1 MSDKLLKLEIVTSER
16 KVLDTQVES
25 LVVPGVE
32 GYLGILPRH
41 APLVAGLKIGVINYR
56 QDGKSEQAALCGG
69 FLEVA
74 NNKATILANTVEFA
88 NEIDIERAVEAKRRA
103 EERLKKKADIDVQRA
118 ELALARAFI
127 RLKVSGKL

>member
-1 MSDKLLKLEIVTSER
+1 MSDKLLKLEIVTPER

-56 QDGKSEQAALCGG
+56 KAGKNEQGALCGG